1 MYFKTL
7 KQHIVDHI
15 FTTPDL
21 SVDVQIGDDQ
31 YVHLDAYKTNKN
43 DDILG
48 NNKSYGAL
56 KWVSIGQP
64 RLLWNWNDTD
74 SLIRRDEYLAFR
86 L

>member
-1 MYFKTL
+1 M
-7 KQHIVDHI
+7 VDHI

-21 SVDVQIGDDQ
+21 SVDVPIGNDQ
-31 YVHLDAYKTNKN
+31 YVHLDAYKTKKN
-43 DDILG
+43 EDILR